1 MQEFLSPLS
10 LAVLTIF
17 PGCMLIAA
25 FTDLAT
31 MTIPNK
37 LSIALV
43 AGFSLLVILTGMPL
57 QEAAIHFAIGFGVL
71 VLGFILFALN
81 LLGGGDAKFVAAT
94 SLWMGLSGLLPFFV
108 TFAMIGG
115 LFGIMILS
123 FRQLPLPSFCVRYQW
138 IARLHEPKG
147 DIPYG
152 VALSIGGLIVFPETP
167 IFAMSVA

>member
-31 MTIPNK
+31 MTIPNR

-43 AGFSLLVILTGMPL
+43 AGFTILVVLTGMPL
-57 QEAAIHFAIGFGVL
+57 NEVAIHFAIGFGVL
-71 VLGFILFALN
+71 VLGFILFAFN

-94 SLWMGLSGLLPFFV
+94 SLWMGLSGLFPFFV
-108 TFAMIGG
+108 TFAMVGG

-123 FRQLPLPSFCVRYQW
+123 FRQLPLPAFCVKYQW

-152 VALSIGGLIVFPETP
+152 VALSIGGLIVFPETV
-167 IFAMSVA
+167 IFALSVA

>member
-1 MQEFLSPLS
+1 MQELLSPLS

-31 MTIPNK
+31 MTIPNR

-43 AGFSLLVILTGMPL
+43 AGFAILVVLTGMPL
-57 QEAAIHFAIGFGVL
+57 SEVAIHFAIGFGVL
-71 VLGFILFALN
+71 VVGFILFALN

-94 SLWMGLSGLLPFFV
+94 SLWMGVSGLFPFFV
-108 TFAMIGG
+108 TFALVGG

-123 FRQLPLPSFCVRYQW
+123 FRRLPIPAYLVRYDW
-138 IARLHEPKG
+138 ITRLHEPKG

-152 VALSIGGLIVFPETP
+152 VALSIGGLIVFPDTV
-167 IFAMSVA
+167 IFALSVA